1 MTNRTKI
8 INANSLHT
16 VESLRRW
23 ACCCFSQP
31 VSRKL
36 ATVLEWLTDFLTRA
50 IMESRKVARSKAVAS
65 PRCIDLIRGKF
76 LCGVPQG
83 SILGPL
89 LFIIY
94 IMSLVSLNLYMFA
107 DDTSIFCSHKN
118 ANHLVSIVNNEFAK
132 IIIWFKVNKLSL
144 NLTKT

>member
-1 MTNRTKI
+1 MVFGILLWRG
-8 INANSLHT
+8 
-16 VESLRRW
+16 
-23 ACCCFSQP
+23 
-31 VSRKL
+31 
-36 ATVLEWLTDFLTRA
+36 
-50 IMESRKVARSKAVAS
+50 SKAILRIGLNMS
-65 PRCIDLIRGKF
+65 SLGPIDLIRGKF